1 MSTIL
6 PVVLS
11 VTWVANSAVYNVQD
25 FGVVGDGITVN
36 TEAIAK
42 VFAACN
48 ERSAIETMSTVVFP
62 SPGIYVTSSWEI
74 ACNNTIV
81 VIETGAT
88 VASVNTTLDWPLGMD
103 CPEPSQGLTSHQAA
117 PFVLLNYAANVTITG
132 GGVLDAKGPMWWE
145 QHCGNWWCPPWVTN
159 SSAANPYAFRP
170 FMLRIAS
177 SRNVHVDNI
186 TFKDPGFW
194 CVVPTHSNYVSVKN
208 VVIDANGGGESPNT
222 DGSSNVMVEDLHC
235 KGSHGITVGSVWY
248 DNVVNVTYRRVVM
261 EDCAHGNATISNI
274 TFEDI
279 FLHSGIG
286 IGCAIEMD
294 YETPGSKAKNIGCIA
309 NNIVYKNITGSAKET
324 AGALSCLASRQCT
337 GLHVSGVHIEGAS
350 KGYKGWECSNVIME
364 EVDDTSPTPDL
375 DAIKVATIDEC
386 CAACQGTAV
395 RGDFEGRC
403 AAFTYMPSPDGV
415 HTVNC
420 WLHATGYSKPAK
432 QINRIAGVLT
442 S

>member
-1 MSTIL
+1 M
-6 PVVLS
+6 
-11 VTWVANSAVYNVQD
+11 Q
-25 FGVVGDGITVN
+25 
-36 TEAIAK
+36 
-42 VFAACN
+42 
-48 ERSAIETMSTVVFP
+48 
-62 SPGIYVTSSWEI
+62 
-74 ACNNTIV
+74 
-81 VIETGAT
+81 
-88 VASVNTTLDWPLGMD
+88 
-103 CPEPSQGLTSHQAA
+103 
-117 PFVLLNYAANVTITG
+117 
-132 GGVLDAKGPMWWE
+132 
-145 QHCGNWWCPPWVTN
+145 
-159 SSAANPYAFRP
+159 
-170 FMLRIAS
+170 
-177 SRNVHVDNI
+177 
-186 TFKDPGFW
+186 
-194 CVVPTHSNYVSVKN
+194 
-208 VVIDANGGGESPNT
+208 
-222 DGSSNVMVEDLHC
+222 
-235 KGSHGITVGSVWY
+235 
-248 DNVVNVTYRRVVM
+248 
-261 EDCAHGNATISNI
+261 GNATISNI

-364 EVDDTSPTPDL
+364 EVDDTSPTPGRSCRDGPAPSPPLPPPSPPCKAVVYAGESIGGNKDL